1 MKKKTIIIV
10 ILICVILVIEWAF
23 FIGIVMQLT
32 KDDKPLSQM
41 SHQSLV
47 RYFRIKGVSLP
58 EAFLQG
64 TLLKDTVQQLENDP
78 YYSIPFSSAEMAEAM
93 EDIRVITAEYSGR
106 RETLIII
113 VTGYVFLGLVRVIC
127 LFYFYSKKKDKKQ
140 QSI

>member
-10 ILICVILVIEWAF
+10 ILMCVITVIEGAF
-23 FIGIVMQLT
+23 FLGIAMQLT

-78 YYSIPFSSAEMAEAM
+78 YYTIPFSSAEMAEAI
-93 EDIRVITAEYSGR
+93 EDIREITAEYSR
-106 RETLIII
+106 RTETVIFIVVGTVTKYLIFFILLLC
-113 VTGYVFLGLVRVIC
+113 FW
-127 LFYFYSKKKDKKQ
+127 KPKKDEKKRT
-140 QSI
+140 